1 MANIF
6 PRWTNHLPIKIVFC
20 LLVLS
25 GAASA
30 AYWYYLTPE
39 YMRAGYQ
46 PVQPV
51 PFSHDIHVTQLGM
64 DCRYCHSYVEI
75 SSHSNVPTTQTC
87 MNCHTQIQSTNPK
100 LAAVRES
107 WQTGQPV
114 NWVKIHQV
122 PDFVYFNHSVHVNR
136 GISCVSCHGQVN
148 QMDVVFQQ
156 ESQSMGWCL
165 NCHRHPENN
174 LRPVNQVF
182 NLDWKPGNRQ
192 SQQQIGLEL
201 KEKWNIDPPQ
211 NCSGCHR

>member
-6 PRWTNHLPIKIVFC
+6 PRWTNSLPVKIVFC

-25 GAASA
+25 CAASA
-30 AYWYYLTPE
+30 AYWYYCTPE

-64 DCRYCHSYVEI
+64 DCRYCHSYVEV

-114 NWVKIHQV
+114 DWLKIHQI

-148 QMDVVFQQ
+148 HMDVVFQQ
-156 ESQSMGWCL
+156 EALSMGWCL
-165 NCHRHPENN
+165 KCHRHPEDN
-174 LRPVNQVF
+174 LRPTNQVF
-182 NLDWKPGNRQ
+182 NLDWKPGNQQ

-211 NCSGCHR
+211 NCAGCHR

>member
-6 PRWTNHLPIKIVFC
+6 PRWTNYLPVKIVFC

-25 GAASA
+25 SAASA

-64 DCRYCHSYVEI
+64 DCRYCHSYVEV
-75 SSHSNVPTTQTC
+75 SSHSNIPTTQTC

-107 WQTGQPV
+107 WQSGQPV
-114 NWVKIHQV
+114 DWLEIHQI
-122 PDFVYFNHSVHVNR
+122 PDFAYFNHSAHVNR

-148 QMDVVFQQ
+148 HMDVVFQQ
-156 ESQSMGWCL
+156 EALSMGWCL
-165 NCHRHPENN
+165 KCHRHPEDN
-174 LRPVNQVF
+174 LRPANQVF
-182 NLDWKPGNRQ
+182 NLDWKPGTQ
-192 SQQQIGLEL
+192 QTQQQIGLEL

-211 NCSGCHR
+211 NCAGCHR

>member
-1 MANIF
+1 
-6 PRWTNHLPIKIVFC
+6 
-20 LLVLS
+20 
-25 GAASA
+25 
-30 AYWYYLTPE
+30 
-39 YMRAGYQ
+39 MRVGYQ

-100 LAAVRES
+100 LEAVRES

-122 PDFVYFNHSVHVNR
+122 PDFAYFNHSVHVNR

-148 QMDVVFQQ
+148 HMDVVFQQ
-156 ESQSMGWCL
+156 ESQTMGWCL

-182 NLDWKPGNRQ
+182 NLDWKPGNQ
-192 SQQQIGLEL
+192 ESQQQIGLEL